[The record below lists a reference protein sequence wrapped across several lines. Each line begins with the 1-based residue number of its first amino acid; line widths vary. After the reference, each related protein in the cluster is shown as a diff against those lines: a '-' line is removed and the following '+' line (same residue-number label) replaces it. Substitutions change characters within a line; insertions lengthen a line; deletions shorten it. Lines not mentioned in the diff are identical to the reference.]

1 MKRVVLTMV
10 DDRNPCNVAT
20 RYDVPMEG
28 ACEASLAC
36 TTCHCYVEPD
46 EMFDQVIV
54 AFKELSGNS

>member
-1 MKRVVLTMV
+1 MV